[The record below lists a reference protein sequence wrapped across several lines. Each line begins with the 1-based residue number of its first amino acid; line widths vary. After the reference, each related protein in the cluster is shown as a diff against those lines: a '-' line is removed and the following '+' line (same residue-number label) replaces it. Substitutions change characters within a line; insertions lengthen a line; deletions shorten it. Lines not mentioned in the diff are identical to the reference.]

1 MYFMPIMKQEFYTMK
16 TKHFISILTAFFLT
30 AGLFAAT
37 SFSGYAGGKLNYAAN
52 PEETESFDPDLK
64 LQAFFAGQF
73 NFSQNLWSHQE
84 FTINTGDL
92 LSESIFHATPSG
104 FQIDELSLILRGNM
118 YSSANYFSAFMG
130 TYDPI
135 GSDLFL
141 QRYFNIKPIGSKLQ
155 KAIWDLPALFFIRI
169 SELVFLI

>member
-64 LQAFFAGQF
+64 L
-73 NFSQNLWSHQE
+73 
-84 FTINTGDL
+84 
-92 LSESIFHATPSG
+92 
-104 FQIDELSLILRGNM
+104 
-118 YSSANYFSAFMG
+118 
-130 TYDPI
+130 
-135 GSDLFL
+135 
-141 QRYFNIKPIGSKLQ
+141 
-155 KAIWDLPALFFIRI
+155 
-169 SELVFLI
+169 